1 MAQIRTSLI
10 GVCLLALASCKN
22 PYPVPAI
29 AAPTDAGATGIER
42 SPTEAVGLPGIRHSY
57 KIEFTPRR
65 IELTKEYAKLHY
77 SGYYEAT
84 TGSPEMPG
92 LEIDP
97 KVIVVHYTAGLTL
110 QGAFKTF
117 ERPTLGGRP
126 YLDRAG
132 AVNVSVQF
140 IVDRDGTIYQTM
152 PDNYFCRHC
161 IGLNHCSIGFENI
174 GAGDIS
180 EAALRGEPQRD
191 RRRLTLAQL
200 KANVRLIRYLKRKYP
215 DLEILIGHSEY
226 RQLEQPTHPGH
237 RLFHENDPKYRTGKS
252 DPGPRFMQAL
262 RDELADILR
271 PGSSGQVFK

>member
-1 MAQIRTSLI
+1 MSNTSSEFRTTLL
-10 GVCLLALASCKN
+10 GVCLLSIVCCDT
-22 PYPVPAI
+22 P
-29 AAPTDAGATGIER
+29 DART
-42 SPTEAVGLPGIRHSY
+42 SQTEEIGLPEIQHSY
-57 KIEFTPRR
+57 TIAFTPRR

-77 SGYYEAT
+77 SEYYLAT
-84 TGSPEMPG
+84 TGADEMPG

-97 KVIVVHYTAGLTL
+97 EVIVVHYTAGLTL
-110 QGAFKTF
+110 EGAFKTF
-117 ERPTLGGRP
+117 EPETLGGRP

-191 RRRLTLAQL
+191 RSTPRSAAAGPSPR
-200 KANVRLIRYLKRKYP
+200 
-215 DLEILIGHSEY
+215 
-226 RQLEQPTHPGH
+226 
-237 RLFHENDPKYRTGKS
+237 PK
-252 DPGPRFMQAL
+252 GP
-262 RDELADILR
+262 
-271 PGSSGQVFK
+271 